1 MQSIHD
7 RRSRSRS
14 KKRAR
19 LAAGF
24 ALALL
29 TSVAGWGCN
38 KPAATEPVPE
48 TPAAEASP
56 LAPAVPEPMP
66 AAAAVEQAAAPMP
79 SEGPAPPAEPPAAEP
94 AEIDAAAASNPEAE
108 DAWAVG
114 AEWNEKLT
122 KEPADFGAYG
132 MRVPEGFKEVA
143 RGSDSPTSKQ
153 PFVIVYQSAMKEG
166 TTPAIIAATFHP
178 PGQEFPERDA
188 MLAAYFANVTM
199 QWPDSQRG
207 KTEDGTVGGLPASRV
222 FYEATLPN
230 DQVITGVVYIIDHG
244 GQRIVLQ
251 GGANS
256 TAPEYP
262 VELID
267 AAMRTLAKKPQ

>member
-1 MQSIHD
+1 MQSIHLC
-7 RRSRSRS
+7 RPRSRFQ
-14 KKRAR
+14 KQAWHT
-19 LAAGF
+19 ATI
-24 ALALL
+24 ALL
-29 TSVAGWGCN
+29 LLSSVTGWGCN
-38 KPAATEPVPE
+38 KPAATETVKE
-48 TPAAEASP
+48 APAAEV
-56 LAPAVPEPMP
+56 APAVPESIPPVATVEPTRTASEVPAP
-66 AAAAVEQAAAPMP
+66 AAQ
-79 SEGPAPPAEPPAAEP
+79 SPATEP
-94 AEIDAAAASNPEAE
+94 AITDAA

-114 AEWNEKLT
+114 AEWDEKLT
-122 KEPADFGAYG
+122 KEPADFGVYG

-166 TTPAIIAATFHP
+166 ATPAIIAATFHP

-207 KTEDGTVGGLPASRV
+207 KTEEGTVGGLPASRA

-230 DQVITGVVYIIDHG
+230 DQVIKGVVYIIDHG

-256 TAPEYP
+256 TAPDYP